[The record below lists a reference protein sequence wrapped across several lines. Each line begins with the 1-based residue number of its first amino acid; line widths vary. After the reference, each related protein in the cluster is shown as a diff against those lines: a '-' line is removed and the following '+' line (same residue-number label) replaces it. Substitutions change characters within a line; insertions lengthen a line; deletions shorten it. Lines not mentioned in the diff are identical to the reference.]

1 MLMKMLHVVVFKC
14 SFCVFSEF
22 GNAWANENIF
32 SVTEGIIWFRYHNYL
47 ASKLYEENPSWSDEE
62 LFQNA
67 RKRVIA
73 TFQVKQIVLN
83 YWLTSYKSTGANLEG
98 CTAISF
104 TPHFLWTLAYE
115 CSDSSLDFWM
125 CMCFVIFFFFFFQ
138 KIAFYEWLPAYLG
151 TKVTSYPG
159 ESMCV
164 FECAHAQV
172 ICGLSQS
179 QTTHLRKFEF
189 THVSH

>member
-1 MLMKMLHVVVFKC
+1 MQDAHENVTHVVVFKC

-47 ASKLYEENPSWSDEE
+47 ASKLKKEHPSWSDEE

-73 TFQVKQIVLN
+73 TFQVKQTVLN
-83 YWLTSYKSTGANLEG
+83 YWLTSCKSTGANLEG

-104 TPHFLWTLAYE
+104 TSHFLWTLVYE
-115 CSDSSLDFWM
+115 YSDISLDFWM
-125 CMCFVIFFFFFFQ
+125 CICFVFLQ
-138 KIAFYEWLPAYLG
+138 KITFYEWLPAYLG
-151 TKVTSYPG
+151 TEVTSYPG
-159 ESMCV
+159 ESCVCV

-172 ICGLSQS
+172 ICGLS
-179 QTTHLRKFEF
+179 
-189 THVSH
+189 